1 MADDKVKRI
10 AREIYEQVG
19 GESNVVRV
27 IHCMT
32 RVRMTIKDYSKVNM
46 DSLKKIEGVLG
57 IVDDETLQVIIG
69 PGTVNKV
76 AQAMVDKVGVK
87 LGDTFPGSEEDLAEL
102 AARTKSAAKDKYDK
116 PSKFKAV
123 LKSISNIFVPLIPAL
138 VGAGL
143 IGGVASILSNL
154 IAAGTID
161 AGTWQQTVL
170 VLNILKN
177 GIFTYL
183 AIFTGINTATEFGAT
198 PSLGG
203 IIGAA
208 TLLTG
213 VTPDAPLT
221 NIFTGTP
228 LNAGQGG
235 IIGAIFAVWLLSLL
249 EKRLH
254 KWVPDSIDIIVT
266 PTLSLLIIGLA
277 TIFLIMPVAGWVS
290 TGLVGSINWVLN
302 VGGAFSGFILGAFF
316 LPLVMFG
323 LHQILTPIHMEM
335 IAKTGST
342 QLLPLLSMAGGGQV
356 GAAIAL
362 WIRLRK
368 NKDFVKLVKG
378 ALPVGI
384 LGIGEPLIY
393 GITLPMGRPFI
404 TSCIGGGIGGAVIG
418 ALGNAGA
425 ITVGPSGLALIP
437 LIAGGRWWI
446 YIIGLLSAYAGGF
459 IATYFFGIPQS
470 EKDKADHWAKDHEVQ
485 TLSHTIEL
493 FSPMNGEAISL
504 SDVEDEAFST
514 GILGKG
520 IAIKP
525 TDGKIVSPVD
535 GVVTM
540 TFPTKHAIGITS
552 DEGVETLI
560 HIGLD
565 TVSLDGKP
573 FDLKISVG
581 EHIKRGDVLVEV
593 DLDAI
598 SEAGLST
605 VTPIVVTNSA
615 EYIEVLS
622 DTQGNVQ
629 RGQKLLQI
637 ILDSL

>member
-46 DSLKKIEGVLG
+46 DNLKKIDGVLG
-57 IVDDETLQVIIG
+57 TVNDETLQVIIG

-76 AQAMVDKVGVK
+76 AQTMVDRVGVK
-87 LGDTFPGSEEDLAEL
+87 LGDTFPGSEENLAEL

-154 IAAGTID
+154 IAAGSID

-183 AIFTGINTATEFGAT
+183 AIFTGINAATEFGAT

-277 TIFLIMPVAGWVS
+277 TIFLIMPIAGWVS
-290 TGLVGSINWVLN
+290 AGLVGSINWVLN

-459 IATYFFGIPQS
+459 IATYFWGIPQS
-470 EKDKADHWAKDHEVQ
+470 EKDKADHWAEDHEEQAV
-485 TLSHTIEL
+485 SHRIEL

-520 IAIKP
+520 IAIRP

-540 TFPTKHAIGITS
+540 TFPTKHAVGITS
-552 DEGVETLI
+552 DEGVEILI

-565 TVSLDGKP
+565 TVSLEGKP

-581 EHIKRGDVLVEV
+581 EHIKRGDILAEV

-598 SEAGLST
+598 SAAGLST

-622 DTQGNVQ
+622 DTQGDVQ

-637 ILDSL
+637 ILAPL

>member
-1 MADDKVKRI
+1 MAEDKATRI
-10 AREIYEQVG
+10 ANEIYEKVG
-19 GESNVVRV
+19 GETNVIRI

-32 RVRMTIKDYSKVNM
+32 RVRMTIKDGSRVNM
-46 DSLKKIEGVLG
+46 EELKKIDGVLG

-76 AQAMVDKVGVK
+76 AQSMVEKVGIK
-87 LGDTFPGSEEDLAEL
+87 LGEDFPGSLESLTDLAE
-102 AARTKSAAKDKYDK
+102 RTKSATKNKYDK
-116 PSKFKAV
+116 PNKFKAV
-123 LKSISNIFVPLIPAL
+123 LKAISNIFVPLIPAL

-154 IAAGTID
+154 IAAGTVN
-161 AGTWQQTVL
+161 AGTWQQTVV

-177 GIFTYL
+177 GIFSYL
-183 AIFTGINTATEFGAT
+183 AIFTGINAAAEFGAT

-213 VTPDAPLT
+213 VTPDAPLK

-266 PTLSLLIIGLA
+266 PTLSLLVVGLS
-277 TIFLIMPVAGWVS
+277 TIFLIMPIAGWVS
-290 TGLVGSINWVLN
+290 NGLVGSINWVLN

-323 LHQILTPIHMEM
+323 LHQILMPIHMEM

-342 QLLPLLSMAGGGQV
+342 QLLPLLAMAGGGQV

-362 WIRLRK
+362 WLRLRK
-368 NKDFVKLVKG
+368 NRDFVKLVKG

-393 GITLPMGRPFI
+393 GITLPMGRPFV

-418 ALGNAGA
+418 ALGNVGA

-437 LIAGGRWWI
+437 LIAGGRWWV
-446 YIIGLLSAYAGGF
+446 YVDGLLCSYMGGF
-459 IATYFFGIPQS
+459 VITYFFGIPQS
-470 EKDKADHWAKDHEVQ
+470 EKDKADNWEVDHNPK
-485 TLSHTIEL
+485 IEL
-493 FSPMNGEAISL
+493 
-504 SDVEDEAFST
+504 
-514 GILGKG
+514 
-520 IAIKP
+520 
-525 TDGKIVSPVD
+525 
-535 GVVTM
+535 
-540 TFPTKHAIGITS
+540 
-552 DEGVETLI
+552 
-560 HIGLD
+560 
-565 TVSLDGKP
+565 
-573 FDLKISVG
+573 
-581 EHIKRGDVLVEV
+581 
-593 DLDAI
+593 
-598 SEAGLST
+598 
-605 VTPIVVTNSA
+605 
-615 EYIEVLS
+615 
-622 DTQGNVQ
+622 
-629 RGQKLLQI
+629 
-637 ILDSL
+637 